1 MITVSGMQ
9 LSAEITG
16 AEALNLAVE
25 EIQRRTP
32 SIGKKGVVREA
43 YQFARSGK
51 AGTKMARKNRRIVTF
66 GGKTKFYHVFRR
78 GGKAF
83 RVYIPR
89 GNARG
94 IPEKRRE
101 VAKRWKAI
109 RGRGFA
115 KVSWIRM
122 FGKIASG
129 SGDVSVNQP
138 KATVPAGTNFQRKR
152 DPNKFV
158 QAEFS
163 ETRGVSFTARLKN
176 AVEYIS
182 QRHPS
187 LQNKAAGKAALSLLG
202 SVDSDL
208 KTELKKVFG
217 KDVA

>member
-1 MITVSGMQ
+1 M
-9 LSAEITG
+9 TG

-32 SIGKKGVVREA
+32 AIGKKGVVRGA

-51 AGTKMARKNRRIVTF
+51 AGTKMARKNRRIITF

-78 GGKAF
+78 GGQAF

-94 IPEKRRE
+94 VPEKRRE

-129 SGDVSVNQP
+129 SGNVPVNQP
-138 KATVPAGTNFQRKR
+138 KGTTPAGTNFNRKR
-152 DPNKFV
+152 DPKSFV
-158 QAEFS
+158 EAEFF
-163 ETRGVSFTARLKN
+163 EGHGIGYAAKLKN

-182 QRHPS
+182 QRHPT
-187 LQNKAAGKAALSLLG
+187 LENKAAGKAALSLLG